1 MPFEKLTCDRVSLSE
16 PYKIQCLVPDL
27 PEPRDVMPYLE
38 EMHAARWYSNFGP
51 LNSRFET
58 AMKSFINEGASGPDV
73 DVVTFT
79 SATTALEA
87 ALRTIGLR
95 EGARVLIPTLTFPA
109 TATAV
114 INAGFTPVLSDVD
127 ADSWELLPHHAR
139 MMMESQT
146 IDAVMPVSTYG
157 KPIPTA
163 DWDRFMQ
170 ETGVPVIADTAA
182 ALGQQPAGEHIHL
195 AFSLHATKPFSIGE
209 GGLLV
214 TPDGDLA
221 KRARSWSNFGFSGPG
236 GVISQIGTNAKLGE
250 YYAATGLAQIERWS
264 QIKAR
269 RQAVLDAYREALAP
283 LDNRIKWQS
292 SEEPFIP
299 ATFVIHASGQAQ
311 HIASAMMGAGIH
323 TRFWYLPPL
332 YEHPALEGIAAGIDV
347 KTAFPVTEELKHSLI
362 GLPFHSFLSR
372 RDVENITTT
381 LAKIL

>member
-1 MPFEKLTCDRVSLSE
+1 MSTPF
-16 PYKIQCLVPDL
+16 KIQCLVPDL
-27 PEPRDVMPYLE
+27 PEPRDILPYLE

-58 AMKSFINEGASGPDV
+58 AMKSFINGGASGPDV
-73 DVVTFT
+73 EVVTFT

-87 ALRTIGLR
+87 ALCTIGLS
-95 EGARVLIPTLTFPA
+95 EGAHVLIPTLTFPA

-127 ADSWELLPHHAR
+127 ADSWEMLPHHAR
-139 MMMESQT
+139 TMMKRRK

-163 DWDRFMQ
+163 EWDHFMQ

-182 ALGQQPAGEHIHL
+182 ALGQQSAGKHIHM

-214 TPDGDLA
+214 TPDAELA

-236 GVISQIGTNAKLGE
+236 GVISQIGTNAKMGE
-250 YYAATGLAQIERWS
+250 YYAATGLVQLDRWTE
-264 QIKAR
+264 IKKR
-269 RQAVLDAYREALAP
+269 RQTVLDTYRGALAP
-283 LDNRIKWQS
+283 LDNRIRWQA
-292 SEEPFIP
+292 SEDPFIP
-299 ATFVIHASGQAQ
+299 ATFVIHAAGKAQ
-311 HIASAMMGAGIH
+311 HIASSMADAGIH

-332 YEHPALEGIAAGIDV
+332 YEHPALDGIASGIDV
-347 KTAFPVTEELKHSLI
+347 KAAFPVTEELKYSLI
-362 GLPFHSFLSR
+362 GLPFHSFLSQ
-372 RDVENITTT
+372 RDVEDIAAT
-381 LAKIL
+381 LAKVL